1 MIKSETLNQD
11 PDFSL
16 VLGGPLFQ
24 FYRRAYLSGDTLE
37 LVHRRVVVITA
48 IAWLP
53 PLGLSMIDGHA
64 WGGAIAVPF
73 LHDIETHVRFLVALP
88 ILICAELFVHSRLRI
103 AVKSF
108 LERHII
114 FPDDIPKFHEAIS
127 WTLRL
132 RNSSIVE
139 VGLVLMV
146 YTLGLW
152 IWRSQVATDAASWY
166 GLGGLSGWH
175 LTRAGYWYAFV
186 SIPIFQLLLV
196 RWYFRFFLWFQF
208 LWRVSKLNLRL
219 IATNPDRAAG
229 LGFLGA
235 STYAF
240 APILFAQGALLS
252 GLIANR
258 VLYLGE
264 NLISFKV
271 EAAGLLAFI
280 VVFVL
285 SPLIVFTPQLAR
297 TKREGLR
304 DYGKLV
310 TNYVEGFEEKW
321 IRRRTSGKEELLGSG
336 DIQSLADLGN
346 SFDVVKEMRLTAFG
360 WQDLTRLA
368 MITAAP
374 LLPLTLTVFSV
385 EEVVSRLIKMLF

>member
-1 MIKSETLNQD
+1 MTKSETLNQD

-16 VLGGPLFQ
+16 VVGGPLFQ
-24 FYRRAYLSGDTLE
+24 LYRRAYLSGDSLE
-37 LVHRRVVVITA
+37 LVQRRVVLITA

-53 PLGLSMIDGHA
+53 PLVLSMIDGHA
-64 WGGAIAVPF
+64 MSGTIALPF

-88 ILICAELFVHSRLRI
+88 ILIFAELFVHSRLRI

-114 FPDDIPKFHEAIS
+114 FPEDIPKFHGAIS
-127 WTLRL
+127 GTLRL
-132 RNSSIVE
+132 RNSSLVE
-139 VGLVLMV
+139 VTIVLMI

-166 GLGGLSGWH
+166 GLRDLSGWH

-186 SIPIFQLLLV
+186 SIPIFQFLLV

-240 APILFAQGALLS
+240 GPILFAQGALLA

-264 NLISFKV
+264 NLMSFKV

-310 TNYVEGFEEKW
+310 TNYVQGFEEKW
-321 IRRRTSGKEELLGSG
+321 IGSRTSSKEELLGSG

-346 SFDVVKEMRLTAFG
+346 SFAVVKEMRLTAFG
-360 WQDLTRLA
+360 LKDLTRLA

-385 EEVVSRLIKMLF
+385 EEVVTRLIKMLF

>member
-1 MIKSETLNQD
+1 MIKPQLLEEH

-24 FYRRAYLSGDTLE
+24 LYRRAYLSGAGLE
-37 LVHRRVVVITA
+37 LLRRRVVVIMA

-53 PLGLSMIDGHA
+53 PLVLSMIDGHA
-64 WGGAIAVPF
+64 LRGAIAIPF
-73 LHDIETHVRFLVALP
+73 LHDIETHVRFLIALP
-88 ILICAELFVHSRLRI
+88 ILICAELMVHNRLLT

-108 LERHII
+108 LERRII
-114 FPDDIPKFHEAIS
+114 APEEIPKFHEAVDS
-127 WTLRL
+127 TLRL
-132 RNSSIVE
+132 RNSLIAE
-139 VGLVLMV
+139 IALVVMV

-152 IWRSQVATDAASWY
+152 IWRSQIATDAASWY
-166 GLGGLSGWH
+166 GWRAASGLH

-186 SIPIFQLLLV
+186 SIPIFQFILL

-208 LWRVSKLNLRL
+208 LWRVSKLTLRL
-219 IATNPDRAAG
+219 IATHADRAGG

-240 APILFAQGALLS
+240 GPILFAQGALLA

-264 NLISFKV
+264 NLMAFKV
-271 EAAGLLAFI
+271 EAAGLLAFM

-285 SPLIVFTPQLAR
+285 SPLLVFSPKLAR
-297 TKREGLR
+297 EKRRGLG
-304 DYGKLV
+304 DYGRLV
-310 TNYVEGFEEKW
+310 SRYVEGFEEKW
-321 IRRRTSGKEELLGSG
+321 IRPKASTEELLGSG

-346 SFDVVKEMRLTAFG
+346 SFAVVKEMRPTAFG
-360 WQDLTRLA
+360 LKDVTRLA

-374 LLPLTLTVFSV
+374 LLPLTLTVFSL
-385 EEVVSRLIKMLF
+385 EELVTRLIKILF